1 MDRMLI
7 QPGVRALAAEHW
19 NWMQDGPRKA
29 IAGLVSDLT
38 DLSPSFYISGCE
50 VTTAT
55 IGPNTEYT
63 IQDGW
68 VCFEGEVMPVVG
80 HTIMKGVLQ
89 QVYLVVEDV
98 GVDTIPVPDLNGNQY
113 EVMRRRRAKLQ
124 VSNTYPGT
132 YMAIDAPRR
141 EELLVLQLK
150 GRVVPKGSI
159 LPYHG
164 PLTSFDNTG
173 MGSSDM
179 LGWAICNGNNSTP
192 DLRGLTVMGATNV
205 PDSGA
210 SALYAGVASA
220 TNVGD
225 LVGEEQTILTEDQL
239 PAHSHDLDMGAS
251 SYISASG
258 GSIGTAGGTGN
269 SATAFPAATEPI
281 GAGQPVENRQPSFAL
296 VFIMSLL

>member
-29 IAGLVSDLT
+29 MAGLVSDLT
-38 DLSPSFYISGCE
+38 VLSPSFYVSGCE
-50 VTTAT
+50 VTTT
-55 IGPNTEYT
+55 VIGPNTQYD

-68 VCFEGEVMPVVG
+68 VCFEGEVMPVVAQ
-80 HTIMKGVLQ
+80 TILKGVLQ

-98 GVDTIPVPDLNGNQY
+98 GVDLIPVPDLNGNQY

-124 VSNTYPGT
+124 VSNTYPGN
-132 YMAIDAPRR
+132 YMAIDAPTR
-141 EELLVLQLK
+141 EELMVRQLK

-173 MGSSDM
+173 LGSSDM
-179 LGWAICNGNNSTP
+179 LGWAICNGLNSTP

-205 PDSGA
+205 PDAGA
-210 SALYAGVASA
+210 PSLYTGVASA

-225 LVGEEQTILTEDQL
+225 LVGEEQVVLDEDQL
-239 PAHSHDLDMGAS
+239 PVHSHDLDMGAG

-258 GSIGTAGGTGN
+258 GAIGTAGGSGN
-269 SATAFPAATEPI
+269 DATVFPAATEPI
-281 GAGQPVENRQPSFAL
+281 GSGQPIENRQPSFAL